1 MERKLYR
8 QQFLAQRDV
17 IDFVAWL
24 GNNLSRIPVHLKFSR
39 SRFVRQGIDQCVK
52 GIEAVQAAYQWQASW
67 TDFQTGKVVES
78 GDWHSTQQ
86 SLSLLRGRL
95 RTALANGCEAST
107 YQSCLGVLQWGG
119 VRGAIPFLDGLRHQS
134 GLVKYLE
141 DSRELFALDG
151 SQKLS
156 DLDGQKIRRFDAGL
170 TKIHSLLDVSGSP
183 IYDSRVGAAIAMLY
197 ALYRQGATCR
207 AVLNFPSGQA
217 RGEQIRDPGAF
228 GFRGAPQ
235 FFTKTVT
242 PQRWAQC
249 QVELGWIIQE
259 TLAANDWFSGS
270 LAERCHVFE
279 AALFMLGYD
288 LRCFRDVSAERVTKN
303 LVDTQVPEAFVGGTS
318 RSTWVPTSV
327 PFAQV
332 LREYLECSLFAG
344 HGVELAVYRQWQ
356 ITQMGRTSSTAMA
369 YCSPLRP
376 NELDLPSYSIG
387 SLDLIAQGGKAGLR
401 ALFGE
406 QLCFIAGDER
416 EQVYLVD
423 AFLAAHAMRLAGKRN
438 AQCQL
443 LIDCGFAG
451 GEGSANVL
459 LHVGRSVGRHFGL
472 LDGNERTQLFNDFYG
487 DALIDLEH
495 KLSEAAR

>member
-1 MERKLYR
+1 MYR

-24 GNNLSRIPVHLKFSR
+24 GNHLSHIPVHLKFSR

-52 GIEAVQAAYQWQASW
+52 GIEAVQAAYQWQTSW
-67 TDFQTGKVVES
+67 RDFQTGKVIKS

-86 SLSLLRGRL
+86 SLSQLRDRL
-95 RTALANGCEAST
+95 RTALAKGCEAST

-119 VRGAIPFLDGLRHQS
+119 VWGAIPFLNGLRDQS

-141 DSRELFALDG
+141 DCQGLFALDG

-156 DLDGQKIRRFDAGL
+156 DLDDQKIRRFDAGL

-207 AVLNFPSGQA
+207 AALNFPSGQA

-270 LAERCHVFE
+270 LAERSHVFE

-288 LRCFRDVSAERVTKN
+288 LRCFMDVSAESVTKS
-303 LVDTQVPEAFVGGTS
+303 LVETRAPEAVVGEAS
-318 RSTWVPTSV
+318 RGTWVPTRV

-332 LREYLECSLFAG
+332 LREYLECSIAVG

-356 ITQMGRTSSTAMA
+356 ITQKGRTSNTAKS

-376 NELDLPSYSIG
+376 NELDLPSYSMA
-387 SLDLIAQGGKAGLR
+387 SLACIAQGGKAGLR
-401 ALFGE
+401 ALLGE
-406 QLCFIAGDER
+406 QMCFMAGDER

-423 AFLAAHAMRLAGKRN
+423 AFLAAHAMRLAGGLK

-451 GEGSANVL
+451 REGSAKVL
-459 LHVGRSVGRHFGL
+459 LQVGRSVGCHFGL
-472 LDGNERTQLFNDFYG
+472 LDGNGRTQLFDDFYG
-487 DALIDLEH
+487 DALVDLEN
-495 KLSEAAR
+495 KLSEAAA